1 MKTLIIYAGRHHDNT
16 KKIAEAFHE
25 ELGGEICSV
34 EEAGEKK
41 ISEYDL
47 VLFGSGIYRMRIH
60 KALRRFLEQ
69 LPKQEETPTIY
80 FLTSGFDSSSY
91 GEEFRDI
98 LSEKGFRIL
107 GGYRTLGWM
116 TFGPVFFLG
125 GINKGKP
132 GEKEEAEAKA
142 FLRRTLEKL

>member
-1 MKTLIIYAGRHHDNT
+1 M
-16 KKIAEAFHE
+16 
-25 ELGGEICSV
+25 

-116 TFGPVFFLG
+116 TFGPVFFWEALIKESREKRRRRKRRRFFAARWKNYEKKGRMAQFFYYNLHVGFDRALG
-125 GINKGKP
+125 ANLYLSG
-132 GEKEEAEAKA
+132 
-142 FLRRTLEKL
+142 